1 MTTETTQTG
10 ITIEGQIKVEELKA
24 ILAKY
29 HDDTLFI
36 YIHTMLDKN
45 KRVVHPE
52 YTTAKHIKE
61 GIAELQDNERLYYH
75 YLSTSS
81 EYTKIPYG
89 KIEKN
94 LRMLKYEC
102 QKIAVITYLA
112 QERIE
117 DYQRLLGDNATE
129 ESIGLAMR
137 KYGYNLS
144 TTANI
149 YKYTEDNKETA
160 RTLSAMCIALMYSTW
175 ECEHQGKIA
184 KILNHKKNRE
194 IKCDVIDDLRK
205 IRNYMLHPRN
215 EVEELTILKDIWEET
230 RTTTYE
236 KTLKI
241 MGKIQEIEPNQIQI
255 ATKQ

>member
-1 MTTETTQTG
+1 M
-10 ITIEGQIKVEELKA
+10 
-24 ILAKY
+24 
-29 HDDTLFI
+29 
-36 YIHTMLDKN
+36 
-45 KRVVHPE
+45 
-52 YTTAKHIKE
+52 
-61 GIAELQDNERLYYH
+61 LYYH

-81 EYTKIPYG
+81 KYTEIPYG
-89 KIEKN
+89 KIEKS

-117 DYQRLLGDNATE
+117 DYQKLLGDNSTE

-149 YKYTEDNKETA
+149 YEYTKDNKETA

-175 ECEHQGKIA
+175 EREHLEEIA
-184 KILNHKKNRE
+184 KILNYKKKE
-194 IKCDVIDDLRK
+194 IKCDIIDDLYE
-205 IRNYMLHPRN
+205 IRNYLLHPKKR
-215 EVEELTILKDIWEET
+215 VRKLTILKDIWKESG
-230 RTTTYE
+230 TTTYE

-241 MGKIQEIEPNQIQI
+241 MAKIQEIEPNQIQI
-255 ATKQ
+255 AAEK